1 MRNRNPGNRKLERQL
16 GKLAEQMILLVESN
30 KEMRQEGAQAAN
42 QLLTQV
48 AQGAQA
54 VNQLQTQVAQGAQA
68 VNQLQTQVAQGAQA
82 VNQLQTQVKAINSN
96 FGQLLRL
103 GNEKFSEVQG
113 ELKAINSKVNDINS
127 KGDDINSKLDRVLV
141 QTSMGQVEDDEAKA
155 RLAKLEDNERLT
167 KKRLQNVLPFS
178 GIERGLQNVA
188 PGDPVKKKEAQA
200 SWAQFNLPPSPP
212 RVERAQAVRTVRA
225 ASYATKMRR

>member
-1 MRNRNPGNRKLERQL
+1 M
-16 GKLAEQMILLVESN
+16 
-30 KEMRQEGAQAAN
+30 
-42 QLLTQV
+42 
-48 AQGAQA
+48 
-54 VNQLQTQVAQGAQA
+54 
-68 VNQLQTQVAQGAQA
+68 
-82 VNQLQTQVKAINSN
+82 NQLQTQVKAINSN

-113 ELKAINSKVNDINS
+113 ELKA
-127 KGDDINSKLDRVLV
+127 INSKLDRVLV

-225 ASYATKMRR
+225 NSYAAKMCR

>member
-1 MRNRNPGNRKLERQL
+1 M
-16 GKLAEQMILLVESN
+16 
-30 KEMRQEGAQAAN
+30 
-42 QLLTQV
+42 
-48 AQGAQA
+48 
-54 VNQLQTQVAQGAQA
+54 
-68 VNQLQTQVAQGAQA
+68 NQLQTQVAQGAQA
-82 VNQLQTQVKAINSN
+82 VNQLQTQVKAIDSN
-96 FGQLLRL
+96 FDQLLRL
-103 GNEKFSEVQG
+103 GNKKFSEVQG

-127 KGDDINSKLDRVLV
+127 KVDDINSKLDRVLV
-141 QTSMGQVEDDEAKA
+141 QTSKGQVEDDEAKA

-212 RVERAQAVRTVRA
+212 RVERAQAVRTVIA
-225 ASYATKMRR
+225 DSYAANMRR